1 MATRAREIERKYE
14 APDAGELPDPAES
27 LGFAGELDEQRL
39 TAVYFD
45 TEDLR
50 LLRAGATLRRR
61 EGGSDAG
68 WHLKLPAGKDTR
80 EELRLPLGRARRPP
94 AQLLSLARVH
104 TRGAEVAPVAELIT
118 NRRRWRL
125 ADLADR
131 QVVELVDDQV
141 VARTMGEQTTT
152 RSWREVEVELAEHGD
167 VDVLDRVEAWLRKL
181 GLDRSASSSKLGRLL
196 ADRLPEAGAVGSARR
211 CKPGSAGHDVLEY
224 LSAQAEQFRRH
235 DPLVRQDAP
244 DAVHQMRVAARRMRS
259 ALRGFPRVLDPERT
273 RPIADELRWLAGEL
287 ADARDGEVMAARFG
301 ELLDGLPDELKLGP
315 VKAQLERE
323 FAPRQADARTRAVA
337 ALDSA
342 RYLDLLRAIDE
353 LLADPPLTGKA
364 RRPAAKELPVGVGR
378 AFRRLKSRMDRL
390 ADLGPGVER
399 DEALHAAR
407 KAAKQLRYVTE
418 VAGPFA
424 GGGLDR
430 LRERLKDVQQLLGDH
445 QDTVV
450 ARPVLRELA
459 VKAQGAGGSG
469 FAFGV
474 LYGAEAARAQRLE
487 DQLPAAWRRLCKPRN
502 LRWLK

>member
-1 MATRAREIERKYE
+1 MATRVREIERKYE

-27 LGFAGELDEQRL
+27 LGFAGELAEQRL

-50 LLRAGATLRRR
+50 LLRAGVTLRRR

-68 WHLKLPAGKDTR
+68 WHLKIPAGKDTR

-94 AQLLSLARVH
+94 AKLLSLARVH
-104 TRGAEVAPVAELIT
+104 SRGAEVAPVAELVT
-118 NRRRWRL
+118 HRKRWRL
-125 ADLADR
+125 ADADR
-131 QVVELVDDQV
+131 EVAELVDDQV

-152 RSWREVEVELAEHGD
+152 QSWREVEVELAEHGD
-167 VDVLDRVEAWLRKL
+167 VDVLDRVEAWLRTL

-196 ADRLPEAGAVGSARR
+196 ADRLPGTDRPAGRA
-211 CKPGSAGHDVLEY
+211 KPGSAGHGVLGY
-224 LSAQAEQFRRH
+224 LRTQADQLRRH

-259 ALRGFPRVLDPERT
+259 ALRGFGRVLDPERT
-273 RPIADELRWLAGEL
+273 RPISDELRWMAGEL
-287 ADARDGEVMAARFG
+287 ADARDSEVMAERFG

-323 FAPRQADARTRAVA
+323 FGSRQADARTRAIA
-337 ALDSA
+337 ALDSR
-342 RYLDLLRAIDE
+342 RYLDLHHAIDE

-364 RRPAAKELPVGVGR
+364 RRPAAKELPEGVDK
-378 AFRRLKSRMDRL
+378 AFRRLKSRMDQL
-390 ADLGPGVER
+390 VDLGPGLER
-399 DEALHAAR
+399 DEALHEAR
-407 KAAKQLRYVTE
+407 KAAKRLRYATE
-418 VAGPFA
+418 VAGSSL
-424 GGGLDR
+424 GGRADR
-430 LRERLKDVQQLLGDH
+430 LRQRLKEVQELLGDH

-459 VKAQGAGGSG
+459 VKAQVSGGNG

-474 LYGAEAARAQRLE
+474 LYGAEAARAERLE
-487 DQLPAAWRRLCKPRN
+487 ARLPAAWRRLRK
-502 LRWLK
+502 LR